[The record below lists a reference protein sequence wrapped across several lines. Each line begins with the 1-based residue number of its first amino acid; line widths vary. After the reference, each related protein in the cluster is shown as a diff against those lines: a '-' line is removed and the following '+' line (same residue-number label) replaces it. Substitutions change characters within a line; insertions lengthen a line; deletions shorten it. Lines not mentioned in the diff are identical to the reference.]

1 MENLNLVLKFKL
13 AGDGNCHIR
22 GAARIKVDG
31 QGGLT
36 VYDAGG
42 EPAEKI
48 DLTKLQSM
56 SIQGVSGARKA
67 A

>member
-22 GAARIKVDG
+22 GAARIRLDG

-36 VYDAGG
+36 VFDAGG
-42 EPAEKI
+42 QPAEKI
-48 DLTKLQSM
+48 DLTKLQSI
-56 SIQGVSGARKA
+56 SIQQVSGAREA